1 MTKIEK
7 ITLSEFLNK
16 HINDYV
22 YLKVDDGESTRE
34 VCDVAVKYL
43 HLWVLN
49 EYGFCLVDATRRN
62 IGNSKYDIYD
72 VIIKENNN

>member
-1 MTKIEK
+1 MTEN
-7 ITLSEFLNK
+7 ITLTEFLNE
-16 HINDYV
+16 HFDDYV
-22 YLKVDDGESTRE
+22 YLKVDDGTEVRD

-49 EYGFCLVDATRRN
+49 EYGFCLVAATRRN

-72 VIIKENNN
+72 VVIYRHK